1 MNTNRNLTPFT
12 NLAKRFFDDNNI
24 DYITTM
30 FENRGN
36 SGLINILDKDDEYL
50 IEVSAPGLKKED
62 IKIDLEDNVLKISS
76 DVNDKKESSIGGYTR
91 KEFYRSSFERQFTI
105 PKDVNKT
112 DISATMTDGILIV
125 SAPKIKETEKKKNS
139 IKISIK

>member
-1 MNTNRNLTPFT
+1 MNTNRNLTPFA

>member
-1 MNTNRNLTPFT
+1 MSTNKNLEQLTTF
-12 NLAKRFFDDNNI
+12 AKRFFDDNNI

-62 IKIDLEDNVLKISS
+62 IKIDLEGNILKISS
-76 DVNDKKESSIGGYTR
+76 TVNDKKQSSIEGYIR

-105 PKDVNKT
+105 PKNVYKT
-112 DISATMTDGILIV
+112 EITATMTDGILTV
-125 SAPKIKETEKKKNS
+125 SVPKIKESEKSKET
-139 IKISIK
+139 IKITIK